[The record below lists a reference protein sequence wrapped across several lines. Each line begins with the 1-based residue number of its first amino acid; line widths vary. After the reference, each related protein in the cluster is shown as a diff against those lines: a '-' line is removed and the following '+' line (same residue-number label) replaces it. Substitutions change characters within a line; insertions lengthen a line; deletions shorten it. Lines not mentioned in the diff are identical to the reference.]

1 MEHNKTA
8 QALQVAIKM
17 ELDGKEFYL
26 RASRQSS
33 NEAGKKLM
41 ASLAAEEDIHRQKFV
56 EIFKSIEAK
65 KGWPAIDYKSDG
77 GRALQTLFARAT
89 KELGTKVK
97 VGSTELDTVKIA
109 MDMEKKTYDYYQAQ
123 LTSATHATEKS
134 FYEELSAQERKH
146 HMVLQDYYEYIKDPA
161 QYFTIKE
168 HHSLDGG

>member
-1 MEHNKTA
+1 MEQNKTA

-17 ELDGKEFYL
+17 ELDGKEYYL
-26 RASRQSS
+26 KASRRSS

-41 ASLAAEEDIHRQKFV
+41 ASLAAEEDIHRKKFE

-65 KGWPAIDYKSDG
+65 KGWPATDYKSDG

-109 MDMEKKTYDYYQAQ
+109 MDMENKTYDFYQAQ
-123 LTSATHATEKS
+123 LTNATHAAEKS

-146 HMVLQDYYEYIKDPA
+146 HMVLQDYYDYVKDPA
-161 QYFTIKE
+161 QYFTVKE